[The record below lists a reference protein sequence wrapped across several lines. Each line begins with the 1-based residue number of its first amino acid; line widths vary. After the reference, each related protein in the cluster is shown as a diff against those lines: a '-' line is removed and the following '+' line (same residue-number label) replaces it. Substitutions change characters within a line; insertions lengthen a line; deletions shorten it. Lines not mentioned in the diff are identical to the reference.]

1 MIPLSHAQ
9 QRLWFLNRLEGPNA
23 TYNMPALL
31 RLTGELDRTA
41 LVAALQDLIDRHE
54 PLRTVFVSHD
64 DVPGQRILAPGEA
77 RLEAAVTE
85 VGPQELD
92 GELAEL
98 AGRAF
103 DLEAEIP
110 IRARLFAPVRAR
122 ARTGPGDPSHRRGRL
137 VDGPARA

>member
-23 TYNMPALL
+23 TYTSAGLL
-31 RLTGELDRTA
+31 RLTGELDRTRA
-41 LVAALQDLIDRHE
+41 TSRVCRTSSTGHE
-54 PLRTVFVSHD
+54 PFAHGLRQHD
-64 DVPGQRILAPGEA
+64 DVPGQRILAPGEP

-98 AGRAF
+98 ACRAF
-103 DLEAEIP
+103 DW
-110 IRARLFAPVRAR
+110 RRRY
-122 ARTGPGDPSHRRGRL
+122 PSGHAVALSEREHVL
-137 VDGPARA
+137 AW